1 MIQECGVHFHNHK
14 QELTVTIQHICMT
27 PSDKT
32 YKLNMVKTLLKIKS
46 QFVNDIQMIH
56 RNKGRIEYTI
66 LQGLGVLEEKNQFI
80 FFFLFSKRHAD

>member
-1 MIQECGVHFHNHK
+1 MI
-14 QELTVTIQHICMT
+14 IQHICMT
-27 PSDKT
+27 PSNKT
-32 YKLNMVKTLLKIKS
+32 SKLKRVKTLLKIKS

-80 FFFLFSKRHAD
+80 FFFLFSKKHVD